1 MALDG
6 VAFVGEPS
14 DGQERGRA
22 ERETSKQRGRR
33 KGKGWKPSSV
43 SDKGRPDMGVVTG
56 VGR

>member
-1 MALDG
+1 LDG

-22 ERETSKQRGRR
+22 EREMSKQRGRR
-33 KGKGWKPSSV
+33 KGKGWEPSSV